1 MAIQV
6 ALSKYENKHNYS
18 QAYNLISWKRNIHMS
33 PIHIAQV
40 ELFIEKWRV
49 MVNIAGRLGGILLR
63 KFIA

>member
-1 MAIQV
+1 
-6 ALSKYENKHNYS
+6 
-18 QAYNLISWKRNIHMS
+18 MS

-49 MVNIAGRLGGILLR
+49 MVNIAGQLGGILLR